1 MDLGSAVQQVA
12 QDAGEA
18 VANTAKSMATDV
30 VQQAQAAADP
40 LALLEEILGG
50 SPPAMKGGKEK
61 GANEKATGGSMPD
74 DPAARA
80 ALEQK
85 IEADNKIK
93 QEHLALHRQRM
104 AEEQQRY
111 QSVKAQEEQVKRQ
124 TQQQEEAQKKY
135 QIEQI
140 SRQKKE
146 NLAVKIAQESAGA
159 EKKAWGAG

>member
-18 VANTAKSMATDV
+18 VVGTAKKVATDV
-30 VQQAQAAADP
+30 VQQAQAATDP

-50 SPPAMKGGKEK
+50 SPPSIKGGQEK
-61 GANEKATGGSMPD
+61 GANETASGRSSSD

-93 QEHLALHRQRM
+93 QEHLTLHRQRM

-111 QSVKAQEEQVKRQ
+111 QSVKAQEEQVKKQ
-124 TQQQEEAQKKY
+124 AEQQEEAQKKY

-140 SRQKKE
+140 TRQKKE